1 MADATPLNI
10 FRTKVVELTTA
21 EQTIYTAP
29 TGYSGIILGAQVT
42 NIANEID
49 NVSNAERTSDVATI
63 TTSAAHT
70 LQIGN
75 IVVVNI
81 AEDATYNGTVTI
93 LSVPSTTTF
102 TYSNDGDD
110 ATASVTGTV
119 KNSNRASITFV
130 LRKNSID
137 YTMLKEYQIPPND
150 AAEATT
156 GKLVLE
162 QGSSVKAKASVNSS
176 LNLILSLLETTNE
189 QCKTY
194 KWKGQKIYRVG
205 S

>member
-49 NVSNAERTSDVATI
+49 NVNTAERIRDVATI
-63 TTSAAHT
+63 TTSATHT

-75 IVVVNI
+75 TVVVNI
-81 AEDATYNGTVTI
+81 SDATYNGTVTI
-93 LSVPSTTTF
+93 ASVPSTTTF
-102 TYSNDGDD
+102 TYANVD
-110 ATASVTGTV
+110 ATDPTKASASVTGTV

-189 QCKTY
+189 
-194 KWKGQKIYRVG
+194 
-205 S
+205 

>member
-42 NIANEID
+42 NIANEFD
-49 NVSNAERTSDVATI
+49 NVSNAVRSSNTVTI

-75 IVVVNI
+75 TVVVNI
-81 AEDATYNGTVTI
+81 SDATYNGTVTI

-102 TYSNDGDD
+102 TYSKNGAD
-110 ATASVTGTV
+110 ASASVTGTV

-137 YTMLKEYQIPPND
+137 YTMLREFQIPPND

-162 QGSSVKAKASVNSS
+162 QGSSIKATASVNSS
-176 LNLILSLLETTNE
+176 LNLIISLLETTNE
-189 QCKTY
+189 
-194 KWKGQKIYRVG
+194 
-205 S
+205 

>member
-42 NIANEID
+42 NIANEFD
-49 NVSNAERTSDVATI
+49 NVSNAVRSSNTVTI

-75 IVVVNI
+75 TVVVNI
-81 AEDATYNGTVTI
+81 SDATYNGTVTI

-102 TYSNDGDD
+102 TYSKNGAD
-110 ATASVTGTV
+110 ASASETGTV

-137 YTMLKEYQIPPND
+137 YTMLREFQIPPND

-162 QGSSVKAKASVNSS
+162 QGSSIKATASVNSS
-176 LNLILSLLETTNE
+176 LNLIISLLETTNE
-189 QCKTY
+189 
-194 KWKGQKIYRVG
+194 
-205 S
+205 

>member
-49 NVSNAERTSDVATI
+49 NVNTAERTSDVATI
-63 TTSAAHT
+63 TTSATHT

-75 IVVVNI
+75 TVVVNI
-81 AEDATYNGTVTI
+81 SDATYNGTVTI
-93 LSVPSTTTF
+93 ASVPSTTTF
-102 TYSNDGDD
+102 TYANVD
-110 ATASVTGTV
+110 ATDPTKASASVTGTV

-189 QCKTY
+189 
-194 KWKGQKIYRVG
+194 
-205 S
+205 

>member
-42 NIANEID
+42 NIANEFD
-49 NVSNAERTSDVATI
+49 NVSNAVRSSNTVTI

-75 IVVVNI
+75 TVVVNI
-81 AEDATYNGTVTI
+81 SDATYNGTVTI

-102 TYSNDGDD
+102 TYSKNGTD
-110 ATASVTGTV
+110 ASASVTGTV

-137 YTMLKEYQIPPND
+137 YTMLREFQIPPND

-162 QGSSVKAKASVNSS
+162 QGSSIKATASVNSS
-176 LNLILSLLETTNE
+176 LNLIISLLETTNE
-189 QCKTY
+189 
-194 KWKGQKIYRVG
+194 
-205 S
+205 

>member
-49 NVSNAERTSDVATI
+49 NVNTAERISDFATI

-75 IVVVNI
+75 TVVVNI
-81 AEDATYNGTVTI
+81 SDATYNGTVTI

-102 TYSNDGDD
+102 TYSNVDTTDPTK
-110 ATASVTGTV
+110 ASASVTGTV
-119 KNSNRASITFV
+119 KNSFS
-130 LRKNSID
+130 
-137 YTMLKEYQIPPND
+137 
-150 AAEATT
+150 
-156 GKLVLE
+156 GK
-162 QGSSVKAKASVNSS
+162 
-176 LNLILSLLETTNE
+176 
-189 QCKTY
+189 
-194 KWKGQKIYRVG
+194 R
-205 S
+205 

>member
-42 NIANEID
+42 NIANEFD
-49 NVSNAERTSDVATI
+49 NVNTAERTSDVATI

-81 AEDATYNGTVTI
+81 SDATYNGTVTI

-102 TYSNDGDD
+102 TYANVD
-110 ATASVTGTV
+110 ATDPTKASVSGALGTV

-137 YTMLKEYQIPPND
+137 YTMLREFQIPPND

-162 QGSSVKAKASVNSS
+162 QGSSIKATASVNSS
-176 LNLILSLLETTNE
+176 LNLIISLLETTNE
-189 QCKTY
+189 
-194 KWKGQKIYRVG
+194 
-205 S
+205 

>member
-49 NVSNAERTSDVATI
+49 NVNTAERTRDVATI
-63 TTSAAHT
+63 TTSATHT

-75 IVVVNI
+75 TVVVNI
-81 AEDATYNGTVTI
+81 SDATYNGTVTI
-93 LSVPSTTTF
+93 ASVPSTTTF
-102 TYSNDGDD
+102 TYANVD
-110 ATASVTGTV
+110 ATDPTKASASVTGTV

-189 QCKTY
+189 
-194 KWKGQKIYRVG
+194 
-205 S
+205 

>member
-49 NVSNAERTSDVATI
+49 NVSDAERTSDVATI

-75 IVVVNI
+75 TVVVNI

-93 LSVPSTTTF
+93 ASVPSTTTF
-102 TYSNDGDD
+102 TYSNSGTDTGSGS
-110 ATASVTGTV
+110 TSVTGTV

-137 YTMLKEYQIPPND
+137 YTMLREYQIPPND

-189 QCKTY
+189 
-194 KWKGQKIYRVG
+194 
-205 S
+205 

>member
-42 NIANEID
+42 NIANEFD

-81 AEDATYNGTVTI
+81 SDATYNGTVTI
-93 LSVPSTTTF
+93 ASVPSTTTF
-102 TYSNDGDD
+102 TYANVD
-110 ATASVTGTV
+110 ATDPTKASASVTGTV

-137 YTMLKEYQIPPND
+137 YTMLREFQIPPND

-162 QGSSVKAKASVNSS
+162 QGSSIKATASVNSS
-176 LNLILSLLETTNE
+176 LNLIISLLETTNE
-189 QCKTY
+189 
-194 KWKGQKIYRVG
+194 
-205 S
+205 

>member
-75 IVVVNI
+75 TVVVNI

-102 TYSNDGDD
+102 TYSKDGAD
-110 ATASVTGTV
+110 ASASVTGTV

-189 QCKTY
+189 
-194 KWKGQKIYRVG
+194 
-205 S
+205 

>member
-49 NVSNAERTSDVATI
+49 NVNTAERISDFATI

-75 IVVVNI
+75 TVVVNI
-81 AEDATYNGTVTI
+81 SDATYNGTVTI
-93 LSVPSTTTF
+93 ASVPSTTTF
-102 TYSNDGDD
+102 TYENVD
-110 ATASVTGTV
+110 ATDPTKASASVTGTV

-189 QCKTY
+189 
-194 KWKGQKIYRVG
+194 
-205 S
+205 

>member
-49 NVSNAERTSDVATI
+49 NVNTAERISDVATI

-81 AEDATYNGTVTI
+81 SDATYNGTVTI
-93 LSVPSTTTF
+93 TSVPSTTTF
-102 TYSNDGDD
+102 TYANVD
-110 ATASVTGTV
+110 ATDPTKASASAPGTV

-137 YTMLKEYQIPPND
+137 YTMLREYQIPPND

-162 QGSSVKAKASVNSS
+162 QGSSIKATASVNSS

-189 QCKTY
+189 
-194 KWKGQKIYRVG
+194 
-205 S
+205 

>member
-42 NIANEID
+42 NIANEFD
-49 NVSNAERTSDVATI
+49 NVSNAERTSGDATI
-63 TTSAAHT
+63 TTSATHT

-75 IVVVNI
+75 TVVVNI

-93 LSVPSTTTF
+93 ASVPSTTTF
-102 TYSNDGDD
+102 TYSNSGTDTGS
-110 ATASVTGTV
+110 TSVTGTV

-137 YTMLKEYQIPPND
+137 YTMLREFQIPPND

-162 QGSSVKAKASVNSS
+162 QGSSIKATASVNSS
-176 LNLILSLLETTNE
+176 LNLIISLLETTNE
-189 QCKTY
+189 
-194 KWKGQKIYRVG
+194 
-205 S
+205 

>member
-189 QCKTY
+189 
-194 KWKGQKIYRVG
+194 
-205 S
+205 

>member
-49 NVSNAERTSDVATI
+49 NVNTAERISDVATI

-81 AEDATYNGTVTI
+81 SDATYNGTVTI
-93 LSVPSTTTF
+93 TSVPSTTTF
-102 TYSNDGDD
+102 TYVNVD
-110 ATASVTGTV
+110 ATPTKASASAPGTV

-137 YTMLKEYQIPPND
+137 YTMLREYQIPPND

-162 QGSSVKAKASVNSS
+162 QGSSIKATASVNSS

-189 QCKTY
+189 
-194 KWKGQKIYRVG
+194 
-205 S
+205 

>member
-42 NIANEID
+42 NIANEFD
-49 NVSNAERTSDVATI
+49 NVSNAVRSSNTVTI

-75 IVVVNI
+75 TVVVNI
-81 AEDATYNGTVTI
+81 SDATYNGTVTI

-102 TYSNDGDD
+102 TYSKNGAD
-110 ATASVTGTV
+110 ASATETGTV

-137 YTMLKEYQIPPND
+137 YTMLREFQIPPND

-162 QGSSVKAKASVNSS
+162 QGSSIKATASVNSS
-176 LNLILSLLETTNE
+176 LNLIISLLETTNE
-189 QCKTY
+189 
-194 KWKGQKIYRVG
+194 
-205 S
+205 

>member
-42 NIANEID
+42 NIANEFD
-49 NVSNAERTSDVATI
+49 NVSNAERTSGDATI

-75 IVVVNI
+75 TVVVNI

-102 TYSNDGDD
+102 TYSNNGDD
-110 ATASVTGTV
+110 ATLSVTGTGTV

-137 YTMLKEYQIPPND
+137 YTMLREFQIPPND

-162 QGSSVKAKASVNSS
+162 QGSSIKATASVNSS
-176 LNLILSLLETTNE
+176 LNLIISLLETTNE
-189 QCKTY
+189 
-194 KWKGQKIYRVG
+194 
-205 S
+205 

>member
-42 NIANEID
+42 NIANEFD
-49 NVSNAERTSDVATI
+49 NVNTAERTSDVATI

-75 IVVVNI
+75 TVVVNI

-93 LSVPSTTTF
+93 LSVPLTNTF
-102 TYSNDGDD
+102 TYSNVDTTDPTK
-110 ATASVTGTV
+110 ASASVTGTV

-137 YTMLKEYQIPPND
+137 YTMLREFQIPPND

-162 QGSSVKAKASVNSS
+162 QGSSIKATASVNSS
-176 LNLILSLLETTNE
+176 LNLIISLLETTNE
-189 QCKTY
+189 
-194 KWKGQKIYRVG
+194 
-205 S
+205 

>member
-42 NIANEID
+42 NIANEFD
-49 NVSNAERTSDVATI
+49 NVNTAERTSDVATI

-81 AEDATYNGTVTI
+81 SDATYNGTVTI

-102 TYSNDGDD
+102 TYANVD
-110 ATASVTGTV
+110 ATDPTKASASVTGTV

-137 YTMLKEYQIPPND
+137 YTMLREFQIPPND

-162 QGSSVKAKASVNSS
+162 QGSSIKATASVNSS
-176 LNLILSLLETTNE
+176 LNLIISLLETTNE
-189 QCKTY
+189 
-194 KWKGQKIYRVG
+194 
-205 S
+205 

>member
-49 NVSNAERTSDVATI
+49 NVNTAERISDVATI

-75 IVVVNI
+75 TVVVNI
-81 AEDATYNGTVTI
+81 SDATYNGTVTI

-102 TYSNDGDD
+102 TYSNSGTDTGSGSTS
-110 ATASVTGTV
+110 ATGTV

-189 QCKTY
+189 
-194 KWKGQKIYRVG
+194 
-205 S
+205 

>member
-42 NIANEID
+42 NIANEFD
-49 NVSNAERTSDVATI
+49 NVNTAERTSDVATI

-75 IVVVNI
+75 TVVVNI
-81 AEDATYNGTVTI
+81 SDATYNGTVTI

-102 TYSNDGDD
+102 TYSKNGAD
-110 ATASVTGTV
+110 ASATETGTV

-137 YTMLKEYQIPPND
+137 YTMLREFQIPPND

-162 QGSSVKAKASVNSS
+162 QGSSIKATASVNSS
-176 LNLILSLLETTNE
+176 LNLIISLLETTNE
-189 QCKTY
+189 
-194 KWKGQKIYRVG
+194 
-205 S
+205 

>member
-42 NIANEID
+42 NIANEFD
-49 NVSNAERTSDVATI
+49 NVNTAERTSDVATI

-81 AEDATYNGTVTI
+81 SDATYNGTVTI

-102 TYSNDGDD
+102 TYSNVDSTDPTK
-110 ATASVTGTV
+110 ASASVTGTV

-137 YTMLKEYQIPPND
+137 YTMLREFQIPPND

-162 QGSSVKAKASVNSS
+162 QGSSIKATASVNSS
-176 LNLILSLLETTNE
+176 LNLIISLLETTNE
-189 QCKTY
+189 
-194 KWKGQKIYRVG
+194 
-205 S
+205 